1 MNWNT
6 NVIVEDLKRIINGAN
21 VKIETEQS
29 PQGERYCRD
38 ILITINGDDDG
49 ISIIGF
55 DDEIDNLSDV
65 DTPKEEIKL
74 VEVRNYHSDD
84 DGGLSKRASKD
95 IRVIYF
101 KVVDYFNEQDNI
113 EVVDSLGDYF

>member
-65 DTPKEEIKL
+65 DTPKE
-74 VEVRNYHSDD
+74 V
-84 DGGLSKRASKD
+84 
-95 IRVIYF
+95 
-101 KVVDYFNEQDNI
+101 
-113 EVVDSLGDYF
+113 